1 MSRRRGTSAR
11 PALPAS
17 SRQGMVSPLG
27 VAAAHAVAGVA
38 VTAAARARPPLRESR
53 IVIADHFE
61 MDALLAMATVAPRDL
76 VKTLMDIKWAGDVDA
91 RIAQI
96 DARVTAVR
104 GVEELA
110 RQRIIESPD
119 LAGKPLPPVPPPAVL
134 REFAVVMAARTAVE
148 KLTET
153 RAALARK
160 R

>member
-1 MSRRRGTSAR
+1 MS
-11 PALPAS
+11 S
-17 SRQGMVSPLG
+17 SLRKASPLD
-27 VAAAHAVAGVA
+27 V
-38 VTAAARARPPLRESR
+38 AAARAVVGVAVIVAARAHPRRRESR
-53 IVIADHFE
+53 LVIADQFE
-61 MDALLAMATVAPRDL
+61 MSALLAMATVAPRDL
-76 VKTLMDIKWAGDVDA
+76 VKTLMDIEWAGDVDA

-96 DARVTAVR
+96 DARVIAVR
-104 GVEELA
+104 TVEELA

>member
-1 MSRRRGTSAR
+1 MSRLRGTSAR
-11 PALPAS
+11 PVLPMS
-17 SRQGMVSPLG
+17 NSLRMVSPLAG
-27 VAAAHAVAGVA
+27 AAARAVAGAA
-38 VTAAARARPPLRESR
+38 VTAAARAPPPLRESR
-53 IVIADHFE
+53 LLIADQFE
-61 MDALLAMATVAPRDL
+61 MDALFAMATIAPRDL
-76 VKTLMDIKWAGDVDA
+76 IKTLMDIEWAGGFDA

-96 DARVTAVR
+96 DARLTAVR
-104 GVEELA
+104 TVEEMA

-153 RAALARK
+153 RVALARK

>member
-1 MSRRRGTSAR
+1 
-11 PALPAS
+11 
-17 SRQGMVSPLG
+17 
-27 VAAAHAVAGVA
+27 
-38 VTAAARARPPLRESR
+38 
-53 IVIADHFE
+53 
-61 MDALLAMATVAPRDL
+61 MDALLAVATVAPREL
-76 VKTLMDIKWAGDVDA
+76 LKMLMAIEWAGDVDA

-96 DARVTAVR
+96 DARVIAVR
-104 GVEELA
+104 AVEEVA

>member
-1 MSRRRGTSAR
+1 M
-11 PALPAS
+11 PD
-17 SRQGMVSPLG
+17 Q
-27 VAAAHAVAGVA
+27 
-38 VTAAARARPPLRESR
+38 
-53 IVIADHFE
+53 FE
-61 MDALLAMATVAPRDL
+61 LDALLTMATIAPRDL
-76 VKTLMDIKWAGDVDA
+76 VKTLMEIEWAAEVDA
-91 RIAQI
+91 KIGQI
-96 DARVTAVR
+96 DARLPALR
-104 GVEELA
+104 AIEEQA